1 MCRFQLWGVYH
12 TKCPRWGPGDE
23 SLFSGD
29 ESRLL
34 LGQEDLRGEGPLLA
48 GPAQVP
54 AQPLHHAVDAQ
65 EPEAVAAPL
74 GGGKA
79 AAGLC
84 QLPAGGEVG
93 KGDVQLAAL
102 HVHVQADQPLA
113 FGQLDAGLDGV
124 VEEVAQDD
132 TLDRV
137 LDGQLY
143 GMRASARTG
152 TPLDRAREILLF
164 RMASAMVLPVF
175 TAGSTLLRSCSSS
188 AR

>member
-1 MCRFQLWGVYH
+1 PRSGPWCRRAWDRFVSPWKDPLLLCRFQLWGVYH
-12 TKCPRWGPGDE
+12 AKCPRWGPGDE

-79 AAGLC
+79 AAG
-84 QLPAGGEVG
+84 
-93 KGDVQLAAL
+93 
-102 HVHVQADQPLA
+102 
-113 FGQLDAGLDGV
+113 
-124 VEEVAQDD
+124 
-132 TLDRV
+132 
-137 LDGQLY
+137 
-143 GMRASARTG
+143 
-152 TPLDRAREILLF
+152 
-164 RMASAMVLPVF
+164 
-175 TAGSTLLRSCSSS
+175 
-188 AR
+188 